1 MTSDLS
7 KSPDLPQEQFDIGPL
22 SWVMGEVREAI
33 TNAGKMLT
41 DALGQDTET
50 RPTTLLHAKSY
61 LHQAHGALQIV
72 DIDGVSIV
80 TETIEELLERL
91 QSGQL
96 EMTQANVEVIV
107 DAFHAVLR
115 YLEDL
120 LSGSLHQPVRLFP
133 YYRALLELKGAE
145 RIHPADLFFPSLSAK
160 EQIPELAVS
169 SKAVAISYTGLRQR
183 FEKLLLTVLTSKD
196 KEQQRAATQSMHDMI
211 AEIENGQTNSQAKAF
226 WVVMRAFVEAVG
238 HGSID
243 NQQYV
248 KQIFGRINLQIRRLV
263 EGVSTI
269 PERLLRDALF
279 FLAQVENPSP
289 FVTRVRKAY
298 QLDDTV
304 PLDYDKKNY
313 GQITAGALT
322 TAKEQLSAVKNLW
335 GRIANGENGLA
346 EKFSQKMTD
355 LADTG
360 AGLNAPALAKLL
372 RELNGIARSVAHS
385 PDGSKLGIELATSL
399 LFVEHALDHITRLP
413 AHFAERAEEI
423 TTRLLSV
430 VSGETPQTQASW
442 MGEIS
447 REAQQRQTMG
457 VLVGEMQSSL
467 RHIEKVLDEYFRNPA
482 DKETLKP
489 IDGNLHQIGGA
500 LAMLDQD
507 DAMAA
512 VDHTRQMISSFKAE
526 DAIDP
531 VAQAASHENVAQNIG
546 ALSFFI
552 ETLQSQPDTAKK
564 KFSFD
569 KEAGLFRS
577 NLLEAQASKELLPSA
592 DIHLPGDE
600 AHGQEPKVAILQ
612 TAEQELAQQQQE
624 SARLAASLAA
634 APEDAGL
641 QAQLKSSLESERS
654 VAILLDDTAASER
667 AKSAIALLAQTDATN
682 GSGALQEIVTTP
694 PAETATASAPAQD
707 IPDGD
712 DAIDAE
718 LLEIFLMEADEVL
731 EYVQTTLPLSRKDTN
746 NQEYL
751 TSLRRSFH
759 TLKGSGRMV
768 GLMVFGEAAWSIEQ
782 VMNLWLSD
790 SRSGDEN
797 LYALLDRTAREMVE
811 WVGELKQ
818 NGVSSRT
825 GKAIIAAAERIKA
838 GENYQDIPE
847 VVAAPAVE
855 PVLVAPVIEEVD
867 AAALPEALEIE
878 AVATPVIEEIT
889 TEVPAPVT
897 ADASSE
903 FDAFEFTPVELV
915 NVEAPAVADV
925 PMGSEPVEVLA
936 SVEEVIAV
944 TPAFASLPE
953 LTLDTPVHAEEA
965 ILPETSL
972 PFDRALEV
980 AVAAEDMPVPEAEE
994 LMAELPL
1001 DAVHEEILVSVAP
1014 ATPADIPLEV
1024 LTEAVAD
1031 IPTLELPEVIE
1042 LTALPETDLPVVE
1055 AESIEAGSDSLAS
1068 DLASADEL
1076 PEVVLPVETIASE
1089 EDTKTPEAAEIATA
1103 KIIDF
1108 PDLSAPAPSVDDN
1121 IKRIGDIEISLPLY
1135 SIYMAETDEIVRFLV
1150 QDFAEWRHEPHRH
1163 VSTHAIH
1170 ASHSL
1175 AGSSA
1180 TVGLKPLQ
1188 ELAHSLEFVLQR
1200 LERHPVVLLES
1211 EYDVL
1216 DRSLDSAKRML
1227 QKFALSEMAA
1237 SAPEEIRQ
1245 LEHLLQVVIER
1256 SNAGADEEF
1265 ITSTNEKLDP
1275 ISLSEELP
1283 SVDLAATELLTA
1295 EVVDTLDAP
1304 EQITADIP
1312 VVTETLTE
1320 SEFNLDHA
1328 EALEAL
1334 PVLDEE
1340 LSEELSAEELAVE
1353 TPLEAEIV
1361 IAAGLPEPEA
1371 PEETITDR
1379 IGSIMLDAMGDIHP
1393 VDAHTEFAPV
1403 TEPAPVIAPDPV
1415 IELAPVEVPEPVAE
1429 PEIVEAVAT
1438 PATPATLITPAS
1450 FTPVVQAAAEYV
1462 APASDGSVQI
1472 RDDLDMDLLP
1482 VFIEEGNDLL
1492 PMVGQLLRTWQ
1503 EKPDD
1508 MAAPQ
1513 AIARIMHTIKG
1524 SARMAGAMGLGQHIH
1539 DMESRIETLMHGGS
1553 AVRVSLLDDLLARHD
1568 HSMHMFDRLLHP
1580 EAHVT
1585 PAQADAP
1592 LSAAQELDQ
1601 FQEQMAATNT
1611 DAPVIINELVNLT
1624 PVVPLMTRAIP
1635 ARAAAAPVAVAA
1647 NTPATLVRVRADILD
1662 RLVNQAGEVSISR
1675 SRLENEVSTLRSSLS
1690 ELTENVN
1697 RLRDQLREVE
1707 IQAETQITSR
1717 MAHSGDREF
1726 DPLEFDRFTRLQ
1738 ELTRMMAESV
1748 SDVATVQ
1755 TNLTRTIDGA
1765 TNDLLVQARLT
1776 RDLQQDLMRVR
1787 MIPFASIS
1795 ERLYRV
1801 TRQTSKEVDKRVN
1814 LDIRGATVE
1823 MDRGVLEKMAGPF
1836 EHLLRNAI
1844 VHGIESR
1851 ENRRNHG
1858 KEETGELLIEIRQ
1871 EGNEV
1876 VIRFSDD
1883 GQGLNLTRIRE
1894 KALSVGLISNE
1905 DNPGELETANM
1916 IFEPGFSTATEIT
1929 ELAGR
1934 GVGMDV
1940 VRSEAAS
1947 LGGRVEVTTNEG
1959 KGAEF
1964 TIRLPLTLAVTQVV
1978 LLSSGGRTFAVPS
1991 VLVEQVQQL
2000 KSNAL
2005 ANAYNEGAVM
2015 WQGQRVTL
2023 YYLSSML
2030 GQDDATP
2037 MTQQYSPLLIMKSGG
2052 ERVAIHVDDVLGNR
2066 EVVVKNIGPQLARM
2080 TGIAGATVLGS
2091 GEIVLILNPVPLAQR
2106 MEHEHARLQQLG
2118 AEATPEMGAVANL
2131 HSATEV
2137 TETKAQPVQGLR
2149 TQHTVMV
2156 VDDSLTVRRV
2166 TQRLLTR
2173 EGYQVILAKD
2183 GIDALEQLQS
2193 VTPDVMLVDIE
2204 MPRMDGFDLTR
2215 NVRSDSRTSHIP
2227 IIMITS
2233 RTADK
2238 HRNYAK
2244 ELGVNEYFGKP
2255 YREDDLLGAIMGF
2268 LGKDAAVIV

>member
-1 MTSDLS
+1 MTSDFS

-41 DALGQDTET
+41 EALAQDAET

-91 QSGQL
+91 QNNQL
-96 EMTQANVEVIV
+96 DMSKANVEVIV

-120 LSGSLHQPVRLFP
+120 LSGSPHQPVRLFP

-160 EQIPELAVS
+160 EQIPELAVG
-169 SKAVAISYTGLRQR
+169 SKAVAVSYSGLRQR
-183 FEKLLLTVLTSKD
+183 FEKLLLTVLTGKD
-196 KEQQRAATQSMHDMI
+196 KEQQRIATQSMHDLI
-211 AEIENGQTNSQAKAF
+211 AEIENAQRNSQAKAF

-238 HGSID
+238 HGAID
-243 NQQYV
+243 HQQQYV

-279 FLAQVENPSP
+279 FLAQVESPSP
-289 FVTRVRKAY
+289 FVERVRKAY
-298 QLDDTV
+298 QLDDKV
-304 PLDYDKKNY
+304 PVDYNQKNY

-335 GRIANGENGLA
+335 GRIANGETGLA
-346 EKFSQKMTD
+346 DKFSQKMTD
-355 LADTG
+355 LAETG
-360 AGLNAPALAKLL
+360 ASLNAPALAKLL
-372 RELNGIARSVAHS
+372 RELNGIARHVAHS
-385 PDGSKLGIELATSL
+385 PDGSKLGIEMATSL
-399 LFVEHALDHITRLP
+399 LFVENALDHITRLP

-423 TTRLLSV
+423 TARLLSV

-447 REAQQRQTMG
+447 REAQERQTLG
-457 VLVGEMQSSL
+457 VLVTEMQSSL
-467 RHIEKVLDEYFRNPA
+467 RHIEKILDEYFRDPA
-482 DKETLKP
+482 NKEPLKP
-489 IDGNLHQIGGA
+489 IDGVLHQIGGA
-500 LAMLDQD
+500 LSMLDQD
-507 DAMAA
+507 DAMLA
-512 VDHTRQMISSFKAE
+512 VEHTRQMISQFAQEGVDEASH
-526 DAIDP
+526 
-531 VAQAASHENVAQNIG
+531 QAANENVAQNVG

-552 ETLQSQPDTAKK
+552 ETLQAQPDTAKK

-592 DIHLPGDE
+592 DILLPGDTGRTPDVKL
-600 AHGQEPKVAILQ
+600 ATLQ
-612 TAEQELAQQQQE
+612 TAEQELEQQQQE
-624 SARLAASLAA
+624 SARLAASLAET
-634 APEDAGL
+634 PGDAGL

-654 VAILLDDTAASER
+654 VAILLDDAVASDR
-667 AKSAIALLAQTDATN
+667 AKAAIDLLGKSDQP
-682 GSGALQEIVTTP
+682 GSSEALQEIV
-694 PAETATASAPAQD
+694 SAPATEPVVAQAQVQEM
-707 IPDGD
+707 PEGD

-731 EYVQTTLPLSRKDTN
+731 GFVQATLPLSRKNPENHDH
-746 NQEYL
+746 L

-768 GLMVFGEAAWSIEQ
+768 GLTVFGEAAWNIEQ
-782 VMNLWLSD
+782 VMNLWLSE
-790 SRSGDEN
+790 SRDGNEN
-797 LYALLDRTAREMVE
+797 LYALLERTASEMVE
-811 WVGELKQ
+811 WVGELKAS
-818 NGVSSRT
+818 GVSPRT
-825 GKAIIAAAERIKA
+825 GKAIIAAAERVKA
-838 GENYQDIPE
+838 GLDYQDIPE
-847 VVAAPAVE
+847 TPVEAAAPVPSTVPAVAEHADEAAAAVPMEIPAVPELTATATIEHLAAEPEITAMNLDLADSVSATETHDGTAGHEADSALPELAVAIETEAPVILDEALTITTEAAAEPDILLASVPFEPLSAEMAPAIDLDLPKNALEAAAVVE
-855 PVLVAPVIEEVD
+855 PVIPGLSDEHAATDVAAEIQATPEVHAEPVH
-867 AAALPEALEIE
+867 IE
-878 AVATPVIEEIT
+878 A
-889 TEVPAPVT
+889 T
-897 ADASSE
+897 A
-903 FDAFEFTPVELV
+903 
-915 NVEAPAVADV
+915 
-925 PMGSEPVEVLA
+925 SEPVPDLLEELA
-936 SVEEVIAV
+936 D
-944 TPAFASLPE
+944 
-953 LTLDTPVHAEEA
+953 LDTTVGYTAAQQEK
-965 ILPETSL
+965 ET
-972 PFDRALEV
+972 PP
-980 AVAAEDMPVPEAEE
+980 AED
-994 LMAELPL
+994 
-1001 DAVHEEILVSVAP
+1001 
-1014 ATPADIPLEV
+1014 
-1024 LTEAVAD
+1024 
-1031 IPTLELPEVIE
+1031 
-1042 LTALPETDLPVVE
+1042 VVE
-1055 AESIEAGSDSLAS
+1055 
-1068 DLASADEL
+1068 
-1076 PEVVLPVETIASE
+1076 VV
-1089 EDTKTPEAAEIATA
+1089 TA

-1121 IKRIGDIEISLPLY
+1121 VKRIGDIEISLPLY

-1200 LERHPVVLLES
+1200 LERHPVVLMDE

-1237 SAPEEIRQ
+1237 PAPEEIRQ
-1245 LEHLLQVVIER
+1245 LERLLQDVIER
-1256 SNAGADEEF
+1256 SHVGADEEF
-1265 ITSTNEKLDP
+1265 ITSTNEKLD
-1275 ISLSEELP
+1275 LDALAAEEELTAIALESLP
-1283 SVDLAATELLTA
+1283 VQVEEHARTLAASAEFAASDLTPGHA
-1295 EVVDTLDAP
+1295 EPQADETILPEVVAEINEAP
-1304 EQITADIP
+1304 P
-1312 VVTETLTE
+1312 
-1320 SEFNLDHA
+1320 EFNLEHA
-1328 EALEAL
+1328 EIVEAL
-1334 PVLDEE
+1334 PVADADVAPESDEPE
-1340 LSEELSAEELAVE
+1340 VIHAV
-1353 TPLEAEIV
+1353 P
-1361 IAAGLPEPEA
+1361 LPEPEPPA
-1371 PEETITDR
+1371 ETIVDR
-1379 IGSIMLDAMGDIHP
+1379 MGAIMSDAIDGIA
-1393 VDAHTEFAPV
+1393 AHDVVLE
-1403 TEPAPVIAPDPV
+1403 
-1415 IELAPVEVPEPVAE
+1415 
-1429 PEIVEAVAT
+1429 AT
-1438 PATPATLITPAS
+1438 PAHEEASHPEAT
-1450 FTPVVQAAAEYV
+1450 VHEVQAQPVTAEQAVTAEYA
-1462 APASDGSVQI
+1462 APAEPSVQI

-1503 EKPDD
+1503 LQPDD
-1508 MAAPQ
+1508 MAVPQ
-1513 AIARIMHTIKG
+1513 SIARLMHTIKG

-1539 DMESRIETLMHGGS
+1539 DMESRIESLMHGGS
-1553 AVRVSLLDDLLARHD
+1553 AVRGSLLDDLLARHD
-1568 HSMHMFDRLLHP
+1568 YSMQMFDRLQNP
-1580 EAHVT
+1580 D
-1585 PAQADAP
+1585 AQVAP
-1592 LSAAQELDQ
+1592 LQPETPLTAAQELDQ
-1601 FQEQMAATNT
+1601 FQEQLAAQAVETP
-1611 DAPVIINELVNLT
+1611 AAASELVNLT
-1624 PVVPLMTRAIP
+1624 PVMPVMTRG
-1635 ARAAAAPVAVAA
+1635 
-1647 NTPATLVRVRADILD
+1647 NTPATTTATPVNTPAAAGAPVTLVRVRADILD

-1675 SRLENEVSTLRSSLS
+1675 SRLENEVGTLRASLS

-1717 MAHSGDREF
+1717 MAHSADREF

-1765 TNDLLVQARLT
+1765 SNDLLVQARLT

-1801 TRQTSKEVDKRVN
+1801 TRQTSKELDKRVN

-1851 ENRRNHG
+1851 ELRRQHG
-1858 KEETGELLIEIRQ
+1858 KEETGELLIEVRQ

-1894 KALSVGLISNE
+1894 KALAVGLISSE
-1905 DNPGELETANM
+1905 DTIGEMETANM
-1916 IFEPGFSTATEIT
+1916 IFEPGFSTAAEIT

-1947 LGGRVEVTTNEG
+1947 LGGRVEVVTNEG

-2000 KSNAL
+2000 KSNML

-2037 MTQQYSPLLIMKSGG
+2037 LTQQYTPLLIMKSGT
-2052 ERVAIHVDDVLGNR
+2052 ERVAIHVDDILGNR

-2118 AEATPEMGAVANL
+2118 TEPVPDMGAVANL
-2131 HSATEV
+2131 HSATEA
-2137 TETKAQPVQGLR
+2137 EESKSEPVQGLR

-2215 NVRSDSRTSHIP
+2215 NVRSDARTSHIP

-2255 YREDDLLGAIMGF
+2255 YREDDLLGAIVGF
-2268 LGKDAAVIV
+2268 VGKDTAVIV

>member
-1 MTSDLS
+1 
-7 KSPDLPQEQFDIGPL
+7 
-22 SWVMGEVREAI
+22 
-33 TNAGKMLT
+33 
-41 DALGQDTET
+41 
-50 RPTTLLHAKSY
+50 
-61 LHQAHGALQIV
+61 
-72 DIDGVSIV
+72 
-80 TETIEELLERL
+80 
-91 QSGQL
+91 
-96 EMTQANVEVIV
+96 
-107 DAFHAVLR
+107 
-115 YLEDL
+115 
-120 LSGSLHQPVRLFP
+120 
-133 YYRALLELKGAE
+133 
-145 RIHPADLFFPSLSAK
+145 
-160 EQIPELAVS
+160 
-169 SKAVAISYTGLRQR
+169 
-183 FEKLLLTVLTSKD
+183 
-196 KEQQRAATQSMHDMI
+196 
-211 AEIENGQTNSQAKAF
+211 
-226 WVVMRAFVEAVG
+226 
-238 HGSID
+238 
-243 NQQYV
+243 
-248 KQIFGRINLQIRRLV
+248 
-263 EGVSTI
+263 
-269 PERLLRDALF
+269 
-279 FLAQVENPSP
+279 
-289 FVTRVRKAY
+289 
-298 QLDDTV
+298 
-304 PLDYDKKNY
+304 
-313 GQITAGALT
+313 
-322 TAKEQLSAVKNLW
+322 
-335 GRIANGENGLA
+335 
-346 EKFSQKMTD
+346 
-355 LADTG
+355 
-360 AGLNAPALAKLL
+360 
-372 RELNGIARSVAHS
+372 
-385 PDGSKLGIELATSL
+385 
-399 LFVEHALDHITRLP
+399 
-413 AHFAERAEEI
+413 
-423 TTRLLSV
+423 
-430 VSGETPQTQASW
+430 
-442 MGEIS
+442 
-447 REAQQRQTMG
+447 
-457 VLVGEMQSSL
+457 
-467 RHIEKVLDEYFRNPA
+467 
-482 DKETLKP
+482 
-489 IDGNLHQIGGA
+489 
-500 LAMLDQD
+500 
-507 DAMAA
+507 
-512 VDHTRQMISSFKAE
+512 
-526 DAIDP
+526 
-531 VAQAASHENVAQNIG
+531 
-546 ALSFFI
+546 
-552 ETLQSQPDTAKK
+552 
-564 KFSFD
+564 
-569 KEAGLFRS
+569 
-577 NLLEAQASKELLPSA
+577 
-592 DIHLPGDE
+592 
-600 AHGQEPKVAILQ
+600 
-612 TAEQELAQQQQE
+612 
-624 SARLAASLAA
+624 
-634 APEDAGL
+634 
-641 QAQLKSSLESERS
+641 
-654 VAILLDDTAASER
+654 
-667 AKSAIALLAQTDATN
+667 
-682 GSGALQEIVTTP
+682 
-694 PAETATASAPAQD
+694 
-707 IPDGD
+707 
-712 DAIDAE
+712 
-718 LLEIFLMEADEVL
+718 
-731 EYVQTTLPLSRKDTN
+731 
-746 NQEYL
+746 
-751 TSLRRSFH
+751 
-759 TLKGSGRMV
+759 MV

-790 SRSGDEN
+790 SRNGDEN
-797 LYALLDRTAREMVE
+797 LYALLERTAREMVE

-825 GKAIIAAAERIKA
+825 GKAIIAAAERVKA
-838 GENYQDIPE
+838 GEDYQDIPE
-847 VVAAPAVE
+847 VVAAPVVE
-855 PVLVAPVIEEVD
+855 PVLVAPVIEEVE

-878 AVATPVIEEIT
+878 AVATPVVEEAT
-889 TEVPAPVT
+889 AEVLAPVT
-897 ADASSE
+897 ANASSE

-915 NVEAPAVADV
+915 DAEAPAVAEV
-925 PMGSEPVEVLA
+925 PAVSEPVNVPEPVA
-936 SVEEVIAV
+936 EVIAV
-944 TPAFASLPE
+944 APVFASLPE
-953 LTLDTPVHAEEA
+953 LTLDIPVQAQEVV
-965 ILPETSL
+965 LPETSL
-972 PFDRALEV
+972 PLDLALEV

-994 LMAELPL
+994 LVADLPL
-1001 DAVHEEILVSVAP
+1001 EAVHEAILVPSAL
-1014 ATPADIPLEV
+1014 TEETPLEV
-1024 LTEAVAD
+1024 LTETVAD
-1031 IPTLELPEVIE
+1031 IPTQELPEAIE
-1042 LTALPETDLPVVE
+1042 LTMLADTELPVAVAESVE
-1055 AESIEAGSDSLAS
+1055 ASTDSLIA
-1068 DLASADEL
+1068 DLTTADEL
-1076 PEVVLPVETIASE
+1076 PEAVMPVEIAASE
-1089 EDTKTPEAAEIATA
+1089 EAAKARETAEIATA

-1283 SVDLAATELLTA
+1283 AIEVSELTEAIDVT
-1295 EVVDTLDAP
+1295 E
-1304 EQITADIP
+1304 IP
-1312 VVTETLTE
+1312 VVTETLSE
-1320 SEFNLDHA
+1320 AEFNLDHA
-1328 EALEAL
+1328 EVLEAL

-1340 LSEELSAEELAVE
+1340 LAEELTAEELAVE

-1379 IGSIMLDAMGDIHP
+1379 IGSIMLDAMDDIHP
-1393 VDAHTEFAPV
+1393 VDAHTELAPV
-1403 TEPAPVIAPDPV
+1403 TEQAPVIEPDPV
-1415 IELAPVEVPEPVAE
+1415 VELAPVDVPEPVGE

-1438 PATPATLITPAS
+1438 PATPAALITPAS
-1450 FTPVVQAAAEYV
+1450 FTPAVQAAAEYV
-1462 APASDGSVQI
+1462 APTSDGSVQI

-1601 FQEQMAATNT
+1601 FQEHMAATNT
-1611 DAPVIINELVNLT
+1611 DAPVVINELVNLT

-1851 ENRRNHG
+1851 EQRRNHG

-2005 ANAYNEGAVM
+2005 ANAYNDGAVM

>member
-1 MTSDLS
+1 MTSDFS

-33 TNAGKMLT
+33 TNAGKMLK
-41 DALGQDTET
+41 DALAQDAET
-50 RPTTLLHAKSY
+50 RPTTILHAKSY

-72 DIDGVSIV
+72 DIDGVSVV

-96 EMTQANVEVIV
+96 EMTPAHVEVIV

-120 LSGSLHQPVRLFP
+120 LSGSPHQPVRLFP
-133 YYRALLELKGAE
+133 YYRGLLELKGAE
-145 RIHPADLFFPSLSAK
+145 RIHPADLFFPSLYAK

-169 SKAVAISYTGLRQR
+169 SKPSAINIATLRQR

-196 KEQQRAATQSMHDMI
+196 KTQQSIAAQSMHDLLS
-211 AEIENGQTNSQAKAF
+211 EIEQGQSNSQAKAF
-226 WVVMRAFVEAVG
+226 WVVMRAFVDSVG
-238 HGSID
+238 HAGFES
-243 NQQYV
+243 NQQHA

-263 EGVSTI
+263 EGATAI
-269 PERLLRDALF
+269 PERLLCDTLF
-279 FLAQVENPSP
+279 FLAQVESPSP
-289 FVTRVRKAY
+289 FVARIRKAY
-298 QLDDTV
+298 QLDNTV
-304 PLDYDKKNY
+304 PADYDQKNY
-313 GQITAGALT
+313 GQITAGAQT

-346 EKFSQKMTD
+346 DKFSQKMND
-355 LADTG
+355 LSETG
-360 AGLNAPALAKLL
+360 AGLNAPALSKLL

-385 PDGSKLGIELATSL
+385 PDGSKMGLELATSL
-399 LFVEHALDHITRLP
+399 LFVEHALDNVTRLP
-413 AHFAERAEEI
+413 SNFAERAEEI
-423 TTRLLSV
+423 TKRLLSV
-430 VSGETPQTQASW
+430 VSGQVPQTQSSW

-447 REAQQRQTMG
+447 REAQQRQTVG
-457 VLVGEMQSSL
+457 VLVSEMQSSL
-467 RHIEKVLDEYFRNPA
+467 RHIEKILDEYFRTPA
-482 DKETLKP
+482 NKDTLKP
-489 IDGNLHQIGGA
+489 IDGVLHQVGGA
-500 LAMLDQD
+500 LAILDQD

-512 VDHTRQMISSFKAE
+512 VEHTRQLIAQFANQE
-526 DAIDP
+526 EGDATAQGDAQ
-531 VAQAASHENVAQNIG
+531 VAAHQNVAQNIG

-552 ETLQSQPDTAKK
+552 ETLQSQPDTVKK

-569 KEAGLFRS
+569 HEAGVFRS
-577 NLLEAQASKELLPSA
+577 NLLEAQAAKELLPSA
-592 DIHLPGDE
+592 DIHLPEEETAHESALETQQAAHELPHSHDLALASEE
-600 AHGQEPKVAILQ
+600 ASKAEALPELVATTIQ
-612 TAEQELAQQQQE
+612 VAPAEAVAAPVEDTAEA
-624 SARLAASLAA
+624 
-634 APEDAGL
+634 
-641 QAQLKSSLESERS
+641 
-654 VAILLDDTAASER
+654 
-667 AKSAIALLAQTDATN
+667 
-682 GSGALQEIVTTP
+682 
-694 PAETATASAPAQD
+694 
-707 IPDGD
+707 D

-718 LLEIFLMEADEVL
+718 LLEIFLMEAEEVL
-731 EYVQTTLPLSRKDTN
+731 AFVQSTLPLSRKDPD

-768 GLMVFGEAAWSIEQ
+768 GLNVFGETAWSIEQ
-782 VMNLWLSD
+782 VMNLWLSE
-790 SRSGDEN
+790 SRDGEES
-797 LYALLDRTAREMVE
+797 LYSLLEHTSSEMVL
-811 WVGELKQ
+811 WVEELKL
-818 NGVSSRT
+818 NGTSPRT
-825 GKAIIAAAERIKA
+825 GARIVAAAERVKA
-838 GENYQDIPE
+838 GLGYTDEPE
-847 VVAAPAVE
+847 VPAVAQVAAVE
-855 PVLVAPVIEEVD
+855 PIIEPVTEPVPVAQPVTEHKVEEAPV
-867 AAALPEALEIE
+867 PEL
-878 AVATPVIEEIT
+878 
-889 TEVPAPVT
+889 
-897 ADASSE
+897 
-903 FDAFEFTPVELV
+903 
-915 NVEAPAVADV
+915 
-925 PMGSEPVEVLA
+925 
-936 SVEEVIAV
+936 AV
-944 TPAFASLPE
+944 TP
-953 LTLDTPVHAEEA
+953 EEA
-965 ILPETSL
+965 
-972 PFDRALEV
+972 
-980 AVAAEDMPVPEAEE
+980 
-994 LMAELPL
+994 
-1001 DAVHEEILVSVAP
+1001 H
-1014 ATPADIPLEV
+1014 
-1024 LTEAVAD
+1024 
-1031 IPTLELPEVIE
+1031 VIE
-1042 LTALPETDLPVVE
+1042 ALALPVVE
-1055 AESIEAGSDSLAS
+1055 ELPVVVDEVLTAAPLELAAFDALPVADLGTAVSETVAEEIPAIFDTSETPKTPEAIHVPDLHVEAIQPEALAEVAADLVS
-1068 DLASADEL
+1068 TDLAHGEQLSEPLLQAEDLLAL
-1076 PEVVLPVETIASE
+1076 PVAETLTLDVLPVEEELPVVASE
-1089 EDTKTPEAAEIATA
+1089 ILLPDVADTVVAESLVAEDILSINDTPVPEEITALADVTPADVAELPVEVPVVPEVTAVVEAETVLEHAPVEVATA
-1103 KIIDF
+1103 QIIEF
-1108 PDLSAPAPSVDDN
+1108 PDLSAPISDVDDN
-1121 IKRIGDIEISLPLY
+1121 VKRIGDIEISLPLY

-1200 LERHPVVLLES
+1200 LERHPVTLFDN

-1216 DRSLDSAKRML
+1216 DHSLESAKRML

-1237 SAPEEIRQ
+1237 PAPEDIRE
-1245 LEHLLQVVIER
+1245 LERLLQAVIER
-1256 SNAGADEEF
+1256 SNAGVDEEYL
-1265 ITSTNEKLDP
+1265 TSTNEKLDLDILSQGEDA
-1275 ISLSEELP
+1275 ISLDELVASANADVVSEPVVAVPLEEAAEELIAASLP
-1283 SVDLAATELLTA
+1283 EEFEPIEVLPVADDASLSLAEEQVLATPVIEAEPVVPELMLVDVAAALP
-1295 EVVDTLDAP
+1295 EVTGVSDIPVLQDAP
-1304 EQITADIP
+1304 EMPAH
-1312 VVTETLTE
+1312 VEVE
-1320 SEFNLDHA
+1320 HA
-1328 EALEAL
+1328 AVQDAL
-1334 PVLDEE
+1334 P
-1340 LSEELSAEELAVE
+1340 E
-1353 TPLEAEIV
+1353 TEVAA
-1361 IAAGLPEPEA
+1361 IAANTAIEEPQ
-1371 PEETITDR
+1371 
-1379 IGSIMLDAMGDIHP
+1379 
-1393 VDAHTEFAPV
+1393 APV
-1403 TEPAPVIAPDPV
+1403 TSVAPVVSTVAT
-1415 IELAPVEVPEPVAE
+1415 APVVQPVT
-1429 PEIVEAVAT
+1429 PEAVA
-1438 PATPATLITPAS
+1438 
-1450 FTPVVQAAAEYV
+1450 VNEYV
-1462 APASDGSVQI
+1462 PAIADQGIQI
-1472 RDDLDMDLLP
+1472 KDDLDMDLLP

-1492 PMVGQLLRTWQ
+1492 PMVGQLLRSWQ
-1503 EKPDD
+1503 QQPDD
-1508 MAAPQ
+1508 SAIPQ
-1513 AIARIMHTIKG
+1513 SIARLMHTIKG

-1539 DMESRIETLMHGGS
+1539 DMESRIESLMHGGS
-1553 AVRVSLLDDLLARHD
+1553 AVRASLLDDLMARHD
-1568 HSMHMFDRLLHP
+1568 HSMHLFDRLIHP
-1580 EAHVT
+1580 EAYAA
-1585 PAQADAP
+1585 PAPVDAA
-1592 LSAAQELDQ
+1592 LTTAQELDQ
-1601 FQEQMAATNT
+1601 FQDQLAANTLEQ
-1611 DAPVIINELVNLT
+1611 PVVKNELVNLT
-1624 PVVPLMTRAIP
+1624 PVMPVMTRSLP
-1635 ARAAAAPVAVAA
+1635 SAAAPAA
-1647 NTPATLVRVRADILD
+1647 NTPAATGAQATLVRVRADILD

-1717 MAHSGDREF
+1717 MAHSADREF

-1765 TNDLLVQARLT
+1765 SNDLLVQARLT

-1844 VHGIESR
+1844 VHGIETR
-1851 ENRRNHG
+1851 EQRRNNG

-1883 GQGLNLTRIRE
+1883 GQGLNLKRIRE
-1894 KALSVGLISNE
+1894 KALSVGLITND

-2015 WQGQRVTL
+2015 WQGQRVSL

-2037 MTQQYSPLLIMKSGG
+2037 ITQQYTPLLIMKSGG
-2052 ERVAIHVDDVLGNR
+2052 ERVAIHVDDIVGNR

-2091 GEIVLILNPVPLAQR
+2091 GEIVLILNPVPLAHR
-2106 MEHEHARLQQLG
+2106 MEHEHARLQHLG
-2118 AEATPEMGAVANL
+2118 AEATPDLGAVANL
-2131 HSATEV
+2131 HAPTEV
-2137 TETKAQPVQGLR
+2137 AQVKSEPVQGLR

-2166 TQRLLTR
+2166 TQRLLVR
-2173 EGYQVILAKD
+2173 EGYHVILAKD

-2255 YREDDLLGAIMGF
+2255 YQEDDLLGAIMGF
-2268 LGKDAAVIV
+2268 VGKDAAVIV